1 MLVHGA
7 LSDHTTYRLL
17 IAELRANM
25 TTFTMDRRGRGASG
39 EGIGEYSI
47 QREFED
53 VAAVVDAVSARTG
66 QPVALWGH
74 SYGADCAMGGAGLTK
89 NVDHLVLYEPGLA
102 TKYPFDA
109 VEAIDTALAAGDR
122 EGAILALLY
131 GIMGA
136 NDDEVEFMR
145 ASPLWPSRLANVWT
159 MPRELRAEGSWVYQP
174 GQFDA
179 VTAATLIVAGAES
192 PPIQQEAN
200 HVALAALPNAHI
212 AVLDGQGHIAHQSDP
227 AMVASVIWNFVSS

>member
-1 MLVHGA
+1 
-7 LSDHTTYRLL
+7 
-17 IAELRANM
+17 M

-39 EGIGEYSI
+39 ERTGDYSI

-53 VAAVVDAVSARTG
+53 VAAVVDAVSARTD

-74 SYGADCAMGGAGLTK
+74 SYGADCAMGGAGMTK
-89 NVDHLVLYEPGLA
+89 NVNHLVLYEPGLA
-102 TKYPFDA
+102 TKYPPDA
-109 VEAIDTALAAGDR
+109 VDAIDTALAAGDR

-136 NDDEVEFMR
+136 TDDEVEFMR

-159 MPRELRAEGSWVYQP
+159 MPRELRAEGGWVYQP

-179 VTAATLIVAGAES
+179 VTAATLIVAGSES

-200 HVALAALPNAHI
+200 RVASAALPNARI

-227 AMVASVIWNFVSS
+227 AMVASVIWKFVSS